1 MATNPATSP
10 NAFAWKQNL
19 ACVSCFKTLAVL
31 GQFNEAKLNFEK
43 AGTKKL
49 SDLNYF
55 LQSSDSPNL
64 LEMSALLLTQQ
75 YVKYLSVNYV
85 LAAQK
90 AGIKWTDVQLAMLP
104 VLKDKTKTL
113 SALAEVIDGLL
124 KFADE

>member
-1 MATNPATSP
+1 MATNPGTSP
-10 NAFAWKQNL
+10 STFAWKQNL

-31 GQFNEAKLNFEK
+31 GQFDEAKLKFEK
-43 AGTKKL
+43 AGDKKL

-55 LQSSDSPNL
+55 LQSSDSPQL

-75 YVKYLSVNYV
+75 YVKYISTHYV

-90 AGIKWTDVQLAMLP
+90 TGIKWTDVQLAMLP
-104 VLKDKTKTL
+104 VLKDKTKTI

>member
-1 MATNPATSP
+1 MATNPGPSSTT
-10 NAFAWKQNL
+10 FAWKQNL
-19 ACVSCFKTLAVL
+19 ACVSCFKTLTVL
-31 GQFNEAKLNFEK
+31 GQFDEAKLQFEK
-43 AGTKKL
+43 AGNKKL

-55 LQSSDSPNL
+55 LQSSDSPQL

-75 YVKYLSVNYV
+75 YVKYLSTHYV

-90 AGIKWTDVQLAMLP
+90 TGIKWTDVQLAMLP
-104 VLKDKTKTL
+104 VLKDKTKTI